1 MFQDTAQAADRRYF
15 VRSPGGESINGYASP
30 VTAEQ
35 AALQLGEGTHVVD
48 ALAPAYVPMIQ
59 QVIDGE
65 LRILG
70 VGGWGANRLS
80 LAQNFL
86 QAIKR
91 KQVAIV
97 HTFLARGADPDT
109 QDNKGRPAII
119 WAVASG
125 QPEIVQLLLD
135 KDANPDV
142 TDRQGITALDLAV
155 ERGKQ
160 GVIALLQRAGTKG

>member
-1 MFQDTAQAADRRYF
+1 MDRAADERYF
-15 VRSPGGESINGYASP
+15 VRSPDGDSISGYASS
-30 VTAEQ
+30 VMAEQ
-35 AALQLGEGTHVVD
+35 AALKLGEGAYMVD
-48 ALAPAYVPMIQ
+48 ALAPAYMPMIQ

-97 HTFLARGADPDT
+97 HTFLVRGADPDT
-109 QDNKGRPAII
+109 QDDKGRPAII

-125 QPEIVQLLLD
+125 RPEIVQLLLD
-135 KDANPDV
+135 KKANPDV

-160 GVIALLQRAGTKG
+160 GIIALLQRA

>member
-1 MFQDTAQAADRRYF
+1 MPQDKRYY
-15 VRSPGGESINGYASP
+15 VRSPRGESITAYDSAAS
-30 VTAEQ
+30 AES
-35 AALQLGEGTHVVD
+35 AALQLGEG
-48 ALAPAYVPMIQ
+48 YMPMIQ

-97 HTFLARGADPDT
+97 HTFLVRGADPDT
-109 QDNKGRPAII
+109 RDDKGRPAII

-135 KDANPDV
+135 KGANPDV
-142 TDRQGITALDLAV
+142 TDRQGTTALDLAE

-160 GVIALLQRAGTKG
+160 GIIALLQRAAATG